1 MHWQLAR
8 SAWVRFVK
16 STANCPTTT
25 ANYSLPTDSL
35 MIALTADPIDFNAA
49 YQYLQTDEAGTID
62 IFLGVVRNNTG
73 QRAVHQLDYEAYGPM
88 AIREMQKIADQACE
102 RWPVLKYVI
111 IHRTGVLHIG
121 EIAVLI
127 GVATPHRDAAFEATR
142 YIIDTIKQTVPI
154 WKKEQFA
161 DGEVWVNATP

>member
-1 MHWQLAR
+1 M
-8 SAWVRFVK
+8 V
-16 STANCPTTT
+16 
-25 ANYSLPTDSL
+25 
-35 MIALTADPIDFNAA
+35 ALTADPIDFSSA
-49 YQYLQTDEAGTID
+49 YSYLQTDEAGAMD
-62 IFLGVVRNNTG
+62 FFFGVVRNNTQ
-73 QRAVHQLDYEAYGPM
+73 QRAVNQLDYEAYGPM

-111 IHRTGVLHIG
+111 IHRTGVLRIG
-121 EIAVLI
+121 EMAVLI

-154 WKKEQFA
+154 WKKELFT